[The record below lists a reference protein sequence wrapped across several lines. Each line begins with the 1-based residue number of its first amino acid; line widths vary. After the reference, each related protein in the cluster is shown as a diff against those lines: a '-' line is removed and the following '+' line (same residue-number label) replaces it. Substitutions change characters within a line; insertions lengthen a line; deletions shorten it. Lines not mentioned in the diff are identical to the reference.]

1 VPWLGVRA
9 AGKVPNCPVLLP
21 LASACVCK
29 ASATPRDGVTK
40 GRAMRRGGDAA
51 VGARLLKVVGA
62 MAALVGATGLAFP
75 TSSGA
80 VKAPTPV
87 TQASTSTRGVTST
100 KINVVFPVVNLQAL
114 SSELGFAGDAE
125 YTEQAKAIKLFVS
138 TINQSG
144 GINGRKVNPIISYF
158 DPTSESSM
166 RALCKDW
173 TEGSPAAFAVL
184 DGVGD
189 WSGDNELCIT
199 QEGHTPFLGQWTT
212 VSNWTQE
219 GSPYLWWTG
228 PDDASILQAVVQ
240 WGHGTGLLG
249 GNRKVGIIAGDR
261 ASDQLALNQ
270 YLLPDLKRIGVTPVV
285 ETIAAQPSETA
296 ATNSDASIDV
306 EKLRAA
312 GVNSLIPLMPFN
324 AFLPV
329 IGAQTQQQY
338 FPKLLL
344 SDYESSI
351 ETSLGLIPIPYEKAL
366 NGQEGVTTE
375 TLGGI
380 DDSRSQTQG
389 GYDPG
394 VRSCWATWHKAYP
407 LIPKGNMNDFIEEQG
422 PVQGWCQ
429 EIRLFAQAATMAG
442 KDLNRR
448 TFVEAMS
455 KIKSYPGGDSPIL
468 SFGPAKFFGPTQY
481 QVVSLHDNKPPSSQ
495 CRLPLGTL
503 PPQGVC
509 WHQVQT
515 WKPLPKTA

>member
-1 VPWLGVRA
+1 
-9 AGKVPNCPVLLP
+9 
-21 LASACVCK
+21 
-29 ASATPRDGVTK
+29 
-40 GRAMRRGGDAA
+40 
-51 VGARLLKVVGA
+51 
-62 MAALVGATGLAFP
+62 
-75 TSSGA
+75 
-80 VKAPTPV
+80 
-87 TQASTSTRGVTST
+87 
-100 KINVVFPVVNLQAL
+100 
-114 SSELGFAGDAE
+114 
-125 YTEQAKAIKLFVS
+125 
-138 TINQSG
+138 
-144 GINGRKVNPIISYF
+144 
-158 DPTSESSM
+158 
-166 RALCKDW
+166 
-173 TEGSPAAFAVL
+173 
-184 DGVGD
+184 
-189 WSGDNELCIT
+189 
-199 QEGHTPFLGQWTT
+199 

-240 WGHGTGLLG
+240 WGHSTGLLG
-249 GNRKVGIIAGDR
+249 GHRKVGIIAGDR

-270 YLLPDLKRIGVTPVV
+270 YLLPDLTRIGVQPVV
-285 ETIAAQPSETA
+285 EMIAAQPSETA

-312 GVNSLIPLMPFN
+312 GVDSLIPLMPFN

-329 IGAQTQQQY
+329 LGAETQQQY

-344 SDYESSI
+344 SDYEDSI

-380 DDSRSQTQG
+380 DDSRPQSQG

-394 VRSCWATWHKAYP
+394 VRACWDTWHKAYP
-407 LIPKGNMNDFIEEQG
+407 QTPKGNMNDFIEEQG

-455 KIKSYPGGDSPIL
+455 KITNYPGGDSPIL
-468 SFGPAKFFGPTQY
+468 SFGADKFFGPTRY
-481 QVVSLHDNKPPSSQ
+481 QVVSLHVNKPPSAQ

-503 PPQGVC
+503 PPQVVC
-509 WHQVQT
+509 WHQVQN
-515 WKPLPKTA
+515 WKTLPKSA

>member
-1 VPWLGVRA
+1 MTVIAGA
-9 AGKVPNCPVLLP
+9 AG
-21 LASACVCK
+21 LAPPPA
-29 ASATPRDGVTK
+29 
-40 GRAMRRGGDAA
+40 
-51 VGARLLKVVGA
+51 
-62 MAALVGATGLAFP
+62 
-75 TSSGA
+75 SGA
-80 VKAPTPV
+80 AKAPTPV
-87 TQASTSTRGVTST
+87 TEASTSARGVTST
-100 KINVVFPVVNLQAL
+100 EINVVFPVVNLQAL
-114 SSELGFAGDAE
+114 SSEIGFAGDVE
-125 YTEQAKAIKLFVS
+125 YTEQSKAIKLFVGQ
-138 TINQSG
+138 INESG
-144 GINGRKVNPIISYF
+144 GINGRKINPIISTF
-158 DPTSESSM
+158 DPTDESNM

-173 TEGSPAAFAVL
+173 TEGSPEAFAVL

-212 VSNWTQE
+212 VSNWTQQ

-228 PDDASILQAVVQ
+228 PDDASILQALVQ
-240 WGHGTGLLG
+240 WGHSSGLLG

-270 YLLPDLKRIGVTPVV
+270 YLLPDLRRIGVQPVV
-285 ETIAAQPSETA
+285 ETIAAQTSETA
-296 ATNSDASIDV
+296 ATNSDASLDV

-312 GVNSLIPLMPFN
+312 GVDALIPLMPFN

-329 IGAQTQQQY
+329 LGAQTQQQY

-344 SDYESSI
+344 SDYEDSI
-351 ETSLGLIPIPYEKAL
+351 ETSLGLIPLPFQKAL

-380 DDSRSQTQG
+380 DDSRPEAQG

-394 VRSCWATWHKAYP
+394 VRSCWVTWHKAYP
-407 LIPKGNMNDFIEEQG
+407 EIPKGNMNDFIEEQG

-429 EIRLFAQAATMAG
+429 EIRLFAEAATKAG

-455 KIKSYPGGDSPIL
+455 TIKNYPGGSSPL
-468 SFGPAKFFGPTQY
+468 LTFGPDKFSGPSEY
-481 QVVSLHDNKPPSSQ
+481 QVVSLHVNKPPSAQ

-503 PPQGVC
+503 PPQVVC
-509 WHQVQT
+509 WHQVQN
-515 WKPLPKTA
+515 WKPLPKSS

>member
-1 VPWLGVRA
+1 
-9 AGKVPNCPVLLP
+9 
-21 LASACVCK
+21 
-29 ASATPRDGVTK
+29 
-40 GRAMRRGGDAA
+40 
-51 VGARLLKVVGA
+51 LKVVGA
-62 MAALVGATGLAFP
+62 LAVLAGATGLAFP
-75 TSSGA
+75 AASGA
-80 VKAPTPV
+80 AKPPTPP
-87 TQASTSTRGVTST
+87 TKASTSTRGVTSRE
-100 KINVVFPVVNLQAL
+100 INVVFPVVNLEAL
-114 SSELGFAGDAE
+114 SSELGFAGDVE

-138 TINQSG
+138 KINQSG
-144 GINGRKVNPIISYF
+144 GINGRKINPIISYF
-158 DPTSESSM
+158 DPTSESNM

-173 TEGSPAAFAVL
+173 TEGTPAAFAVL

-189 WSGDNELCIT
+189 WSGDNELCVT

-240 WGHGTGLLG
+240 WGHSTGLLG
-249 GNRKVGIIAGDR
+249 GQRKVGIIAGDR

-270 YLLPDLKRIGVTPVV
+270 YLLPDLKRIGVQPMV

-312 GVNSLIPLMPFN
+312 GVTSLIPLMPFN

-329 IGAQTQQQY
+329 LGAQTQQQY

-344 SDYESSI
+344 SDYEDSI

-380 DDSRSQTQG
+380 DDPRPESQG

-394 VRSCWATWHKAYP
+394 VRSCWVTWHKAYP
-407 LIPKGNMNDFIEEQG
+407 QTPKGNMNDFLEEQG

-429 EIRLFAQAATMAG
+429 EIRLFALAATMAG

-455 KIKSYPGGDSPIL
+455 KIKNYPGGDSPIL
-468 SFGPAKFFGPTQY
+468 SFGPDRFSGPTQY
-481 QVVSLHDNKPPSSQ
+481 HVVSLHVNKPPSSQ
-495 CRLPLGTL
+495 CRLPKGTL
-503 PPQGVC
+503 PPQVVC
-509 WHQVQT
+509 WHRVQG
-515 WKPLPKTA
+515 WKSLPKGA

>member
-1 VPWLGVRA
+1 MTVIAGA
-9 AGKVPNCPVLLP
+9 AG
-21 LASACVCK
+21 LA
-29 ASATPRDGVTK
+29 PP
-40 GRAMRRGGDAA
+40 AA
-51 VGARLLKVVGA
+51 
-62 MAALVGATGLAFP
+62 
-75 TSSGA
+75 SGA
-80 VKAPTPV
+80 AKAPTPV
-87 TQASTSTRGVTST
+87 TEASTSARGVTST
-100 KINVVFPVVNLQAL
+100 EINVVFPVVNLQAL
-114 SSELGFAGDAE
+114 SSEIGFAGDVE
-125 YTEQAKAIKLFVS
+125 YTEQSKAIKLFVGQ
-138 TINQSG
+138 INESG
-144 GINGRKVNPIISYF
+144 GINGRKINPIISTF
-158 DPTSESSM
+158 DPTDESNM

-173 TEGSPAAFAVL
+173 TEGSPEAFAVL

-212 VSNWTQE
+212 VSNWTQQ

-228 PDDASILQAVVQ
+228 PDDASILQALVQ
-240 WGHGTGLLG
+240 WGHSSGLLG

-270 YLLPDLKRIGVTPVV
+270 YLLPDLRRIGVQPVV
-285 ETIAAQPSETA
+285 ETIAAQTSETA
-296 ATNSDASIDV
+296 ATNSDASLDV

-312 GVNSLIPLMPFN
+312 GVDSLIPLMPFN

-329 IGAQTQQQY
+329 LGAQTQQQY

-344 SDYESSI
+344 SDYEDSI
-351 ETSLGLIPIPYEKAL
+351 ETSLGLIPLPFQKAL

-380 DDSRSQTQG
+380 DDSRPEAQG

-394 VRSCWATWHKAYP
+394 VRSCWVTWHKAYP
-407 LIPKGNMNDFIEEQG
+407 EIPKGNMNDFIEEQG

-429 EIRLFAQAATMAG
+429 EIRLFAEAATKAG

-455 KIKSYPGGDSPIL
+455 TIKNYPGGSSPL
-468 SFGPAKFFGPTQY
+468 LTFGPDKFSGPSEY
-481 QVVSLHDNKPPSSQ
+481 QVVSLHVNKPPSAQ

-503 PPQGVC
+503 PPQVVC
-509 WHQVQT
+509 WHQVQN
-515 WKPLPKTA
+515 WKPLPKSS

>member
-1 VPWLGVRA
+1 MTVIAGA
-9 AGKVPNCPVLLP
+9 AGLALP
-21 LASACVCK
+21 
-29 ASATPRDGVTK
+29 AT
-40 GRAMRRGGDAA
+40 
-51 VGARLLKVVGA
+51 
-62 MAALVGATGLAFP
+62 
-75 TSSGA
+75 SGA
-80 VKAPTPV
+80 STDPTPV
-87 TQASTSTRGVTST
+87 TQASTSARGVTST
-100 KINVVFPVVNLQAL
+100 TINVVFPVVNLQAL
-114 SSELGFAGDAE
+114 SSEIGFAGDVE
-125 YTEQAKAIKLFVS
+125 YTEQAKAIKLFVGQ
-138 TINQSG
+138 INQEG
-144 GINGRKVNPIISYF
+144 GINGRKINPIISYF
-158 DPTSESSM
+158 DPTNESDM

-189 WSGDNELCIT
+189 WSGDNELCIA

-212 VSNWTQE
+212 VSNWTQQ

-240 WGHGTGLLG
+240 WGHSSGLLG
-249 GNRKVGIIAGDR
+249 GSRKVGIIAGDR

-270 YLLPDLKRIGVTPVV
+270 YLLPDLKRIGVQPVV

-296 ATNSDASIDV
+296 ATNSDASLDV

-312 GVNSLIPLMPFN
+312 GVDALIPLMPFN

-329 IGAQTQQQY
+329 LGAQTQQQY

-344 SDYESSI
+344 SDYEDSI
-351 ETSLGLIPIPYEKAL
+351 ETSLGLIPVPFQKAL

-380 DDSRSQTQG
+380 DDARPEAQG

-394 VRSCWATWHKAYP
+394 VRACWVTWHKAYP
-407 LIPKGNMNDFIEEQG
+407 QTPKGNMNDFIEEQG

-429 EIRLFAQAATMAG
+429 EIRLFAEAATKAG

-455 KIKSYPGGDSPIL
+455 TIKNYPGGYSPL
-468 SFGPAKFFGPTQY
+468 LTFGPDKFSGPSEY
-481 QVVSLHDNKPPSSQ
+481 QVVSLHVTNHPLRSAGSPRGRCRRRSSAGTRCRTGSLSPRAHERRPCPREGPMGRGRMEPSP
-495 CRLPLGTL
+495 LPL
-503 PPQGVC
+503 
-509 WHQVQT
+509 HR
-515 WKPLPKTA
+515 

>member
-1 VPWLGVRA
+1 MRREGGTAVAWRLGKFVGA
-9 AGKVPNCPVLLP
+9 IAV
-21 LASACVCK
+21 LAS
-29 ASATPRDGVTK
+29 
-40 GRAMRRGGDAA
+40 
-51 VGARLLKVVGA
+51 
-62 MAALVGATGLAFP
+62 ATGLALAVP
-75 TSSGA
+75 SGA
-80 VKAPTPV
+80 AKPPTPV
-87 TQASTSTRGVTST
+87 TKASTSTRGVTAT
-100 KINVVFPVVNLQAL
+100 TINVVFPVVNLQAL

-125 YTEQAKAIKLFVS
+125 YTEQAKAIKLFVGE
-138 TINQSG
+138 INKSG
-144 GINGRKVNPIISYF
+144 GINGRKINPIISYF
-158 DPTSESSM
+158 DPQSESSM

-173 TEGSPAAFAVL
+173 TEGSPPAFAVL

-189 WSGDNELCIT
+189 WSGDNELCVT

-228 PDDASILQAVVQ
+228 PDDASILQATVE
-240 WGHGTGLLG
+240 WGHSTGLLG
-249 GNRKVGIIAGDR
+249 GSRKVGIIAGDR

-285 ETIAAQPSETA
+285 ETISAQPSETA

-312 GVNSLIPLMPFN
+312 GVDSLIPLMPFN

-329 IGAQTQQQY
+329 LGAQTQQQY

-344 SDYESSI
+344 SDYENSI
-351 ETSLGLIPIPYEKAL
+351 ETSLGLLPIPYEKAL

-380 DDSRSQTQG
+380 DDSRPTAQG

-394 VRSCWATWHKAYP
+394 VRACWDTWHKAYP
-407 LIPKGNMNDFIEEQG
+407 QTPKGNMNDFIEEQG

-429 EIRLFAQAATMAG
+429 EIRLFAQAATKAG

-455 KIKSYPGGDSPIL
+455 KITNYPGGDSPIL
-468 SFGPAKFFGPTQY
+468 SFGTDKFSGPTKY
-481 QVVSLHDNKPPSSQ
+481 QVVSLHVNKPPSAQ

-503 PPQGVC
+503 PPQVVC
-509 WHQVQT
+509 WHQVQN
-515 WKPLPKTA
+515 WKALPKSP